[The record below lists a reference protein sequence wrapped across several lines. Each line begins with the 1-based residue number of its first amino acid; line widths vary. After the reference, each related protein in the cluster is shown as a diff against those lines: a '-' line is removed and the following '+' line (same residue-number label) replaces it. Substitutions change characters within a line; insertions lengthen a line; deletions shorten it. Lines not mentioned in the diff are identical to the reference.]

1 MASGIRKAVRP
12 AHSGDAQSLKSH
24 IFGLQELVDENYS
37 ALGGRGNE
45 KIPSLVAEATRKKQA
60 GEQLSPDE
68 ARAFKLGVEL
78 RLLEALRELEPAD

>member
-1 MASGIRKAVRP
+1 MKLVKAGSRDT
-12 AHSGDAQSLKSH
+12 GLKTQ
-24 IFGLQELVDENYS
+24 IFALQELVDQNYA

-45 KIPSLVAEATRKKQA
+45 EIPALVAEATRKKQA

-78 RLLEALRELEPAD
+78 RLLEAMRSLAPPD

>member
-1 MASGIRKAVRP
+1 MATRRAAKPFPSGNAQGLKA
-12 AHSGDAQSLKSH
+12 H

-45 KIPSLVAEATRKKQA
+45 RIPSMVAEATRKKQA

-68 ARAFKLGVEL
+68 ATAFKLGVEL
-78 RLLEALRELEPAD
+78 RLLEALRSLEPAD